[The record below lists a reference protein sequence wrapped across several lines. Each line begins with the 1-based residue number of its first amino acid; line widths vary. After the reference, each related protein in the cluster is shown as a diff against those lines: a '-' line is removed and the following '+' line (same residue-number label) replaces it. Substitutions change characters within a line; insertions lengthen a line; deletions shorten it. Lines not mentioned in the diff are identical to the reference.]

1 LDWGQILNFFGALLA
16 VLNPFGNV
24 AHFLNYTAGDTP
36 GVRKALAGFISFA
49 VVIIMVICFF
59 FGNNLLGFLGIT
71 IPAFQIGGGILLLL
85 NGLGMIQ
92 GTRGAKAKAVQGQI
106 GINDFETARAKMRE
120 IIVPLAMPI
129 IAGPGTIS
137 TIILFSA
144 NAHTPMNY
152 VSFLGVI
159 MVIAL
164 ILFITLYCAQ
174 WIQDTIGDNGLQ
186 IAIRVLGLML
196 VAVGVQFILNGL
208 AASTMG
214 FINPAIVPQLKK

>member
-1 LDWGQILNFFGALLA
+1 MDWGLALNFFGALLA

-24 AHFLNYTAGDTP
+24 AHFLNYSAGDTP
-36 GVRKALAGFISFA
+36 GVRKALAGLVSVA
-49 VVIIMVICFF
+49 VLVIMIVCFF
-59 FGNNLLGFLGIT
+59 LGNKLLGFLGIT

-92 GTRGAKAKAVQGQI
+92 GTKSSRAKTMHSQVGM
-106 GINDFETARAKMRE
+106 NDYETAKLKMRE
-120 IIVPLAMPI
+120 IVVPLAMPI

-137 TIILFSA
+137 TIILYASGAHLGMTYFS
-144 NAHTPMNY
+144 Y
-152 VSFLGVI
+152 LGVI
-159 MVIAL
+159 VVIAV

-174 WIQDTIGDNGLQ
+174 WIQDTIGEDGLQ

-208 AASTMG
+208 AASTVG
-214 FINPAIVPQLKK
+214 FINPAVVPQMKK